1 MSMLERIKKKQ
12 WDGFKDFVESMEVTS
27 AGPRSYILLNG
38 ILEDPRF
45 MSWVTKNLRSFRDFL
60 ELPSDEIE
68 QVVATNESMVKVVAK
83 ALERTDAESLQQYA
97 AVFPKVFGKLRDEAA
112 LLQQVSPTE
121 RESAQ
126 FFLLKTARKLQRQE
140 SIQGFRWQLPPPE
153 MFLEKP
159 PSKNGVVQI
168 FFDAGNLAAEGEL
181 LKGKRI
187 GKWHHFY
194 DNGKLLAEGE
204 YLAGLKTGPWS
215 FYFGN
220 GQPRSQ
226 GKFKEDVR
234 QGEWLE
240 WDRAGHS
247 VVVTWKDGKKVETP

>member
-1 MSMLERIKKKQ
+1 MLERIKKKQ
-12 WDGFKDFVESMEVTS
+12 WDGFKEFVESMEVTS
-27 AGPRSYILLNG
+27 AGPRSYIVLNG

-45 MSWVTKNLRSFRDFL
+45 MSWVTKNLRHFKDFL

-68 QVVATNESMVKVVAK
+68 QVVATSESMVKVVAK
-83 ALERTDAESLQQYA
+83 ALESTDAEGLQQYA
-97 AVFPKVFGKLRDEAA
+97 PIFPKVFGKIRDEIG
-112 LLQQVSPTE
+112 LLQQVSPAE
-121 RESAQ
+121 RESAR

-140 SIQGFRWQLPPPE
+140 AIQGFRWQLPPQE
-153 MFLEKP
+153 IFLEKP
-159 PSKNGVVQI
+159 TLKNGVQQI

-204 YLAGLKTGPWS
+204 YFEGLKTGPWN

-226 GKFKEDVR
+226 GKFKQDVR
-234 QGEWLE
+234 QGEWIE
-240 WDRAGHS
+240 RDREGNS